1 MQKKLSKMFKT
12 FIRPILEYAS
22 VVSDGCTN
30 SDKLEKEQLYA
41 ARILTG
47 LHILAS
53 KASLYFEI
61 GCEALCERRKK
72 GNV

>member
-22 VVSDGCTN
+22 VVWDGCTN
-30 SDKLEKEQLYA
+30 SDKLEKEQQYA
-41 ARILTG
+41 ARIVTG
-47 LHILAS
+47 LPILTS

-61 GCEALCERRKK
+61 GSGPLCVR
-72 GNV
+72 